1 VDLAS
6 EGQQAEQC
14 LQQDGFARAVRPDDR
29 HVFTFAHVKTEVLD
43 DPAIVEPY
51 LQRLHGKNNVRRQFA
66 AIPFSAAVGTCAS
79 NISAP
84 LIALKAQ

>member
-14 LQQDGFARAVRPDDR
+14 LQHDGFAGTVRPDDR
-29 HVFTFAHVKTEVLD
+29 HVFTFAHVKTEFFYD
-43 DPAIVEPY
+43 AAIVEPY
-51 LQRLHGKNNVRRQFA
+51 FRRLHGKNDVRRQFA
-66 AIPFSAAVGTCAS
+66 SIAFSAAVGTCAS

-84 LIALKAQ
+84 FIALKAQ